1 MSEERRDQ
9 PVVKVLS
16 VLKYPISEN
25 PVSRK
30 SDLRLCGNG
39 PLISQAFSSVRI

>member
-1 MSEERRDQ
+1 MSEDKRDQ
-9 PVVKVLS
+9 LMVKVLS
-16 VLKYPISEN
+16 ALYYPISEH
-25 PVSRK
+25 PVPRK